1 MIHLPRIPRA
11 VEFPT
16 EVRKFNRSKTETET
30 MDSVTFGNITKSI
43 TGSVETI
50 GKPGGLSVTDNVDD
64 IQKIVTE
71 IDSAIV
77 SLSNSLYR

>member
-1 MIHLPRIPRA
+1 
-11 VEFPT
+11 
-16 EVRKFNRSKTETET
+16 

>member
-1 MIHLPRIPRA
+1 
-11 VEFPT
+11 
-16 EVRKFNRSKTETET
+16 
-30 MDSVTFGNITKSI
+30 MDSVTLKSI

-77 SLSNSLYR
+77 SLSNSLYRIHKNSVDPELRSYIREVFDRQLQTILRL

>member
-1 MIHLPRIPRA
+1 
-11 VEFPT
+11 
-16 EVRKFNRSKTETET
+16 

-77 SLSNSLYR
+77 GLSKSDGSIKIICRKSVFCLTPT